1 LNKGSQSTTGEFKVN
16 VSGPYEI
23 EVEANANSD
32 SSLNL
37 LSCALGAGPV
47 WPAKTCAGPS
57 VLKLSWVLTSDD
69 KTIAQG
75 SSDDLPGPGGSTATT
90 LIRTIGY
97 FTGQKGRRYKLVVN
111 NLADASSL
119 AGAEPRLRVSV
130 GGTIYESALVATG
143 LLNVICVGLGAIGS
157 VLVIISRI
165 IIRRSKKQIGIV
177 TT

>member
-1 LNKGSQSTTGEFKVN
+1 LNKGSQITTGEFKVN

-47 WPAKTCAGPS
+47 WPAKTCASPS
-57 VLKLSWVLTSDD
+57 VLKLSWILTADD

-75 SSDDLPGPGGSTATT
+75 SSDDLPGSGGSTATT
-90 LIRTIGY
+90 AIRTIGY

-111 NLADASSL
+111 NLTDASSL
-119 AGAEPRLRVSV
+119 ARAEPRLRVSV
-130 GGTIYESALVATG
+130 GETIYESALVATG
-143 LLNVICVGLGAIGS
+143 LLNVVCVGLSAIGI
-157 VLVIISRI
+157 VLVIVSRI
-165 IIRRSKKQIGIV
+165 MIRRSKKQIGV
-177 TT
+177 VAT